1 MTLGSSVPSLPVAAV
16 DVPEIS
22 RFTATFTYNR
32 FTPDELTTPGKRV
45 TSPFGTVEFSRTVPR
60 FITLNWN
67 KVHVSSTGKL
77 NKPMLDIQLKDYPNS
92 IVDEELLSLKN
103 YSYFQ
108 QQETELVAQTQVYL
122 DKLYKQLNY
131 NTTNASLSDA
141 IRALH
146 ESTPEGVSGEFLS
159 KYLSVALSKTLKMQR
174 RDNTATNSIEQLT
187 TVAPVSHK
195 VFGTVLH
202 EKLLND
208 TLTPIDKG
216 LTSGLQ
222 GTFDTQASV
231 RQYSNRLNG
240 SQYDLTLADPVVV
253 STTEQTVDTGLV
265 YQSTGYTIDR
275 YRVASTGGLVDK
287 TTFYVEL
294 PDTVEFIDTEVV
306 YGQRYVYDIRVVTA
320 IQTMSFSAEEK
331 VNVTATYLVASKP
344 VRQSIETVDN
354 TPAEPPTDFFVRW
367 DYGSRK
373 PVLTWNYPID
383 PRRHIKYFQVFRR
396 KNVGRQ
402 RPVQQ
407 PFELVRMYDVNDLQN
422 GEGTYYSNNG
432 ELFSFVQGEGS
443 IDSSLVVKVSSTR
456 NTEVFTPTSYVDEE
470 FNPEDYYIY
479 AVAAV
484 DAHGITTNL
493 SNQIG
498 VKFNGQRNTIDRVD
512 ISQPNAPKPYPN
524 LYINRDTFIDTMKTE
539 GYSQVTVVFNPE
551 YLTLHNA
558 SGDNTNLLAMG
569 PDNFYRLQLINTDLQ
584 EDAMVDIKITDNR
597 TNPTR

>member
-306 YGQRYVYDIRVVTA
+306 
-320 IQTMSFSAEEK
+320 QTGK
-331 VNVTATYLVASKP
+331 K
-344 VRQSIETVDN
+344 I
-354 TPAEPPTDFFVRW
+354 
-367 DYGSRK
+367 
-373 PVLTWNYPID
+373 
-383 PRRHIKYFQVFRR
+383 
-396 KNVGRQ
+396 
-402 RPVQQ
+402 
-407 PFELVRMYDVNDLQN
+407 
-422 GEGTYYSNNG
+422 
-432 ELFSFVQGEGS
+432 
-443 IDSSLVVKVSSTR
+443 
-456 NTEVFTPTSYVDEE
+456 
-470 FNPEDYYIY
+470 
-479 AVAAV
+479 
-484 DAHGITTNL
+484 
-493 SNQIG
+493 
-498 VKFNGQRNTIDRVD
+498 
-512 ISQPNAPKPYPN
+512 
-524 LYINRDTFIDTMKTE
+524 
-539 GYSQVTVVFNPE
+539 
-551 YLTLHNA
+551 
-558 SGDNTNLLAMG
+558 LL
-569 PDNFYRLQLINTDLQ
+569 NF
-584 EDAMVDIKITDNR
+584 
-597 TNPTR
+597 